1 MVAGQVSLSISDTT
15 ISANEEHELPIFI
28 EFSEEDS
35 VFGFNTTFEFDNS
48 HLEYVSFNTDGTIS
62 DSLLVVVNQREN
74 EIIVSFS
81 SVYPLRKAGKL
92 INFVFNPESESIS
105 TFSNKGF
112 RVNEETPEVGTAQA
126 EINSITSPI
135 ILSVL
140 GDTSEVRNNVFLDI
154 EMNGL
159 KGRKLSSFDFLIKY
173 QNSKFEFIDFTID
186 QELIDNSYEIIP
198 SIVSDSLL
206 RIQGNTSTPISKD
219 IGIGQI
225 VLFVKQEG
233 EFNIEIIESSINNG
247 EIEIS
252 LDLKPVLST
261 EDKTAP
267 DTPINVDAIFNQNSQ
282 TAVVDVSWDSVSSAD
297 LKEYIVTRE
306 LDNEESTLTIISNSF
321 SDTLFTSGIYK
332 YFIQSVDYSGN
343 ISTKSE
349 TVEITITSVS
359 NEHEA
364 SLPSRSTLQQ
374 NYPNP
379 FNPSSTIKFGIPEAA
394 IVTLDVY
401 NMLGQKVTTLVNER
415 RAAGFYTISF
425 DASNLSSGMYIYRIQ
440 AGDFVSTK
448 KMMLIK

>member
-1 MVAGQVSLSISDTT
+1 
-15 ISANEEHELPIFI
+15 
-28 EFSEEDS
+28 
-35 VFGFNTTFEFDNS
+35 
-48 HLEYVSFNTDGTIS
+48 
-62 DSLLVVVNQREN
+62 
-74 EIIVSFS
+74 
-81 SVYPLRKAGKL
+81 
-92 INFVFNPESESIS
+92 
-105 TFSNKGF
+105 
-112 RVNEETPEVGTAQA
+112 
-126 EINSITSPI
+126 
-135 ILSVL
+135 
-140 GDTSEVRNNVFLDI
+140 
-154 EMNGL
+154 MNGL